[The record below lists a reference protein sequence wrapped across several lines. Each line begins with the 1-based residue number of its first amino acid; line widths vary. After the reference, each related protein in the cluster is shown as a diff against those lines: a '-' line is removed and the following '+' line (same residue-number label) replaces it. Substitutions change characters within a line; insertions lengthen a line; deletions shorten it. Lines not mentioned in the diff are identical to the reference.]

1 MGYGKGTEGGKEW
14 DRYPP
19 HLRIPPTF
27 QPRGC
32 TYGCAYNAPCMTV
45 DSCRQS
51 TLHPFSA
58 ARLLHCPRAAHNS
71 ACKASVWSLS
81 VCLSETPDYP
91 HAAAVVQRTAVT
103 LIKNLWPAY
112 VSAFLSEVRHIGFFV
127 VYPPVFATVR
137 SAQLQTMRAGGPSA
151 VCAYRHISLYIVYG
165 VVRHIHSPR
174 HQKR

>member
-1 MGYGKGTEGGKEW
+1 MGSVSTPFENPSNFSATRLHVW
-14 DRYPP
+14 MCV
-19 HLRIPPTF
+19 
-27 QPRGC
+27 Q
-32 TYGCAYNAPCMTV
+32 CAVY
-45 DSCRQS
+45 DCRQ
-51 TLHPFSA
+51 LSA
-58 ARLLHCPRAAHNS
+58 KHITSILCCSVVTRWPRAAHNS

-91 HAAAVVQRTAVT
+91 PAAAVVQRTAVT

>member
-32 TYGCAYNAPCMTV
+32 TYGCAYNAPSMTV

-58 ARLLHCPRAAHNS
+58 ARLLHWPRAAHNS

-81 VCLSETPDYP
+81 VCLS
-91 HAAAVVQRTAVT
+91 
-103 LIKNLWPAY
+103 
-112 VSAFLSEVRHIGFFV
+112 VRNPG
-127 VYPPVFATVR
+127 
-137 SAQLQTMRAGGPSA
+137 L
-151 VCAYRHISLYIVYG
+151 
-165 VVRHIHSPR
+165 SPR
-174 HQKR
+174 SSSSATYSSDVDQEPVASVRFGFPVRGPTHWFLCRLPASFCHGSIGAITDHAS